1 MFYFNDIF
9 SKDMKVVLEEE
20 VNLLTKAN
28 KLYESLN
35 EGENYNLDFVES
47 GYDVVNGNIVLSV
60 LDKSKLDD
68 IKKWLNGK
76 GILKYKDRITKV
88 AFYESYQVQRA
99 ATIYKLS
106 INFLRSPYW
115 LKAND
120 DYEVCTDS
128 ILNTGNVESYP
139 LIKLEKNTSKKIDI
153 TINGVNLIY
162 TFPDNEEYVII
173 DCQSGNA
180 FYDNLY
186 RNTNLSISFEFPKIK
201 PGINAININQGDS
214 IIKVKR
220 KDAWL

>member
-1 MFYFNDIF
+1 MFYFNDIS

-20 VNLLTKAN
+20 SSFLTKASRLIEN
-28 KLYESLN
+28 LT
-35 EGENYNLDFVES
+35 EGENANLEYIES
-47 GYDVVNGNIVLSV
+47 GYDIVNGNLVLSV
-60 LDKSKLDD
+60 LDKSKIDD

-76 GILKYKDRITKV
+76 GILKYKDRITNI
-88 AFYESYQVQRA
+88 AFYESYQVQRT

-106 INFLRSPYW
+106 INFVRSPYW
-115 LKAND
+115 LKADD
-120 DYEVCTDS
+120 DYEICNDS
-128 ILNTGNVESYP
+128 IENIGNVESYP
-139 LIKLEKNTSKKIDI
+139 LIKFEKKISEKIDV
-153 TINGVNLIY
+153 TINGVNLVY

-201 PGINAININQGDS
+201 PGINQISINQGDP
-214 IIKVKR
+214 IIKVMR